1 MKCHDEFLCRE
12 PPDPQPQA
20 GPHIGNATRSPS
32 HFLLQVPLRY
42 TYSPR
47 PASGWPKQAFFA
59 LPQGPEAED
68 PGCEPQIPPPTPSTQ
83 ATALTHPHWRVPA
96 ARGPPGC
103 RQVPRNPRHSLCPQS
118 HSPAGPRRQP
128 PGPPRPL
135 RGPRSQTTRRSQSHQ
150 PFSPRLCRSVRLVLG
165 SARRVPRAAPGGRG
179 TVTRAPRGEPLGL
192 GGDGLSAAAPHFLSA
207 TGPGS
212 PVTAAAG
219 GRSRD
224 GNAVMSPAEGGG
236 PQDGRRSP
244 LSGHRRAAAGRR
256 RSPRGPGPR
265 YPLAATSGASPGH
278 RTGAAPA
285 GSGGEADGTKG
296 PSRVQG
302 HRRLAARISGA
313 PSGWSQRNLAPP
325 DSFCTSFFSK
335 ARRVL

>member
-1 MKCHDEFLCRE
+1 MTNFYAGSHQILSLRRGLRWETQQD
-12 PPDPQPQA
+12 PPP
-20 GPHIGNATRSPS
+20 ISFSKSPS
-32 HFLLQVPLRY
+32 GTHTAPGLLLAGHSRPSSLYCRARRPR
-42 TYSPR
+42 TPGESPR
-47 PASGWPKQAFFA
+47 S
-59 LPQGPEAED
+59 
-68 PGCEPQIPPPTPSTQ
+68 PPPTPSTQ

-103 RQVPRNPRHSLCPQS
+103 RQVPQNPRHSLCPQS

-135 RGPRSQTTRRSQSHQ
+135 RGPRSPTTRRSQSHQ

-265 YPLAATSGASPGH
+265 YPLAATSALLQDTGLAQLLPGPEAKQMGPRDH
-278 RTGAAPA
+278 RVYRVTA
-285 GSGGEADGTKG
+285 GWQPGFQEHRGGGRSAT
-296 PSRVQG
+296 
-302 HRRLAARISGA
+302 
-313 PSGWSQRNLAPP
+313 
-325 DSFCTSFFSK
+325 
-335 ARRVL
+335 